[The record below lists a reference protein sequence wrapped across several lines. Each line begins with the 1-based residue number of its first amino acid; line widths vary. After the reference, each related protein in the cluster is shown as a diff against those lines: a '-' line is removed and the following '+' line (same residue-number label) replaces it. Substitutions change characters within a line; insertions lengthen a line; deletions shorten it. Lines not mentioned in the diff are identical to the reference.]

1 MKHGVGK
8 HVQLVLQIVQL
19 LFTVERLIKT
29 VVDLA
34 RRLLL
39 AFMVW
44 CLIQKQSKILLFTN

>member
-8 HVQLVLQIVQL
+8 NVQLVLQIVQL

-34 RRLLL
+34 RRLFLVI
-39 AFMVW
+39 MVW